1 MSESV
6 YLIGESRTN
15 LDNAIT
21 KIFNSFYLAFEV
33 DPETDQI
40 LPIRLYSYSGSDRG
54 NSLSRLFVGRNL
66 WERKETL
73 EVELNRR
80 YGGSSKSDRG
90 GLSGRHQAL
99 SRIEGSRSAAHLIKI
114 LRAAVMR
121 QPPSCMMLTVQFSSG
136 R

>member
-40 LPIRLYSYSGSDRG
+40 LQFGCTHTVL
-54 NSLSRLFVGRNL
+54 SLI
-66 WERKETL
+66 
-73 EVELNRR
+73 
-80 YGGSSKSDRG
+80 
-90 GLSGRHQAL
+90 H
-99 SRIEGSRSAAHLIKI
+99 I
-114 LRAAVMR
+114 
-121 QPPSCMMLTVQFSSG
+121 
-136 R
+136 

>member
-40 LPIRLYSYSGSDRG
+40 LQFGCTHTVDLTETFLSASLWGRICGSG
-54 NSLSRLFVGRNL
+54 
-66 WERKETL
+66 K
-73 EVELNRR
+73 RR
-80 YGGSSKSDRG
+80 W
-90 GLSGRHQAL
+90 
-99 SRIEGSRSAAHLIKI
+99 
-114 LRAAVMR
+114 R
-121 QPPSCMMLTVQFSSG
+121 QS
-136 R
+136 

>member
-40 LPIRLYSYSGSDRG
+40 LQFGCTHTVDLTETF
-54 NSLSRLFVGRNL
+54 LSRLFVGQNL
-66 WERKETL
+66 WERK
-73 EVELNRR
+73 
-80 YGGSSKSDRG
+80 SK
-90 GLSGRHQAL
+90 
-99 SRIEGSRSAAHLIKI
+99 KI
-114 LRAAVMR
+114 RE
-121 QPPSCMMLTVQFSSG
+121 MLTPTPITALTLNGYNLDRKSTRLNSSHEWIS
-136 R
+136 RMPSSA

>member
-33 DPETDQI
+33 DPETDPPLRGAQPVGAEGDPGGRAEPP
-40 LPIRLYSYSGSDRG
+40 LRRLLQKG
-54 NSLSRLFVGRNL
+54 
-66 WERKETL
+66 
-73 EVELNRR
+73 
-80 YGGSSKSDRG
+80 DRG

-99 SRIEGSRSAAHLIKI
+99 PRVEGSRPAAPHLI
-114 LRAAVMR
+114 
-121 QPPSCMMLTVQFSSG
+121 
-136 R
+136 

>member
-40 LPIRLYSYSGSDRG
+40 LQFGCTHTVDLTETF
-54 NSLSRLFVGRNL
+54 LSRLFVGQNL

-73 EVELNRR
+73 EAELNRR
-80 YGGSSKSDRG
+80 YGGSSKKGDRG
-90 GLSGRHQAL
+90 GLSGCHQTVSL
-99 SRIEGSRSAAHLIKI
+99 FEGSRAAAFLRPNAP
-114 LRAAVMR
+114 RAAV
-121 QPPSCMMLTVQFSSG
+121 V
-136 R
+136 

>member
-40 LPIRLYSYSGSDRG
+40 LQFGCTHTVDLTE
-54 NSLSRLFVGRNL
+54 GRNL

-73 EVELNRR
+73 EAELNRR
-80 YGGSSKSDRG
+80 YGGSSKKAIVVAYLDAIKRYPA
-90 GLSGRHQAL
+90 LKEAALRRH
-99 SRIEGSRSAAHLIKI
+99 
-114 LRAAVMR
+114 
-121 QPPSCMMLTVQFSSG
+121 T
-136 R
+136 